1 MGRSG
6 RDAQMC
12 ERCREVERHG
22 DVEQVVPNPYVMD
35 KNQEGYPRS
44 ERSQPQ
50 TTQPRVPEPRR

>member
-1 MGRSG
+1 MWRY
-6 RDAQMC
+6 A

-50 TTQPRVPEPRR
+50 ITQPRVPEPRR